1 MPIFA
6 AMILV
11 TRGIIVQNGHVLAA
25 QRPETMS
32 LPLLWELPGGKVEPE
47 ELPEDCVVRET
58 FEELM
63 LHVQVVERLAHVDRT
78 FKGKQY
84 RMVPYICEVVGG
96 KLRAVEHAAVVWQPL
111 DRLFELSWAPAEE
124 ELMRAYV
131 LEKWPSLVVEEVV
144 G

>member
-1 MPIFA
+1 
-6 AMILV
+6 MILV

-63 LHVQVVERLAHVDRT
+63 LHVEAIERLPHVDRE
-78 FKGKQY
+78 FRGKHY
-84 RMVPYICEVVGG
+84 RMVPYVCTVVGG
-96 KLRAVEHAAVVWQPL
+96 KLRAVEHSQAIWQPL
-111 DRLFELSWAPAEE
+111 DRLFELAWAPAEE
-124 ELMRAYV
+124 QVMRAYV
-131 LEKWPSLVVEEVV
+131 AHKWPELAADAAVV
-144 G
+144 

>member
-1 MPIFA
+1 
-6 AMILV
+6 MILV
-11 TRGIIVQNGHVLAA
+11 TRGIIIQNGKVLAA

-63 LHVQVVERLAHVDRT
+63 LHVHVCEKLPHVDRE

-96 KLRAVEHAAVVWQPL
+96 KMKVVEHAQALWQPL
-111 DRLFELSWAPAEE
+111 EQVFELDWAPAEV
-124 ELMRAYV
+124 ELMRQFMALKMPHLQV
-131 LEKWPSLVVEEVV
+131 SAMSI
-144 G
+144 